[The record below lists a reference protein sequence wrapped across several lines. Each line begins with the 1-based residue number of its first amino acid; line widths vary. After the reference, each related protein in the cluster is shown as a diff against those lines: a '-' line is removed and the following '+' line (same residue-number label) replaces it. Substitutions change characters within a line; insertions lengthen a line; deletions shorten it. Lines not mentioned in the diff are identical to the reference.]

1 MSPQTGKRNANI
13 NVHISE
19 KNAAHVRPKRD
30 TDKKPTAFQE
40 NFRGRPARGSVKAPS
55 SDYRVLCLKM
65 GGQRGVFRGG
75 ENSMSKAIKAG
86 SHERVWGA
94 LRSVAQQV
102 AV

>member
-55 SDYRVLCLKM
+55 SDYRVLCLN
-65 GGQRGVFRGG
+65 RWVVREASFVV
-75 ENSMSKAIKAG
+75 
-86 SHERVWGA
+86 ERTA
-94 LRSVAQQV
+94 
-102 AV
+102 